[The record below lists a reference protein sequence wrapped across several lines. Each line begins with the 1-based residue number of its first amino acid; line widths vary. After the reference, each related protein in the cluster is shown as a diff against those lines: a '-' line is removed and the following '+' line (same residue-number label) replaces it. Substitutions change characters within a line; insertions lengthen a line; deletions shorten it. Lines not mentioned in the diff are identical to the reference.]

1 MKKFP
6 RISPNPVTWSTNYRT
21 QKPTP
26 IVAASAGPVA
36 GGPVRTM
43 EEEVARIIYYAMT
56 NYCGLRTPPRFSS
69 LYVQTQQMYVSV
81 ASEVIRQLEAMTE
94 EAQP

>member
-1 MKKFP
+1 MKFP
-6 RISPNPVTWSTNYRT
+6 KVTPNPVTWRTNYRA

-26 IVAASAGPVA
+26 VVAVAAGPVA

-43 EEEVARIIYYAMT
+43 EDEVARIIYYAMT
-56 NYCGLRTPPRFSS
+56 NYCGLPTPPRFSS

-81 ASEVIRQLEAMTE
+81 ASEVIRQLEAMMVE
-94 EAQP
+94 E